1 MAARDQAG
9 PILNGLPSQLPDI
22 DPDETQEWLDSL
34 DGAIEEGGRTRARY
48 LMLKLI
54 QRAREK
60 QLGVPSL
67 TATDYINT
75 IPPERALVPRRRGGG
90 APLPRLAPLERRG
103 HGAPRAAADI
113 SGGHISTYASAATL
127 YEVGFNHFW
136 RGKDHPGG
144 GDQIFFQ
151 GHASPGMYARAF
163 LEGPHR
169 GAARRLPP
177 GRRHSSTASP
187 SRCRP
192 TRTRV

>member
-67 TATDYINT
+67 ITGRLRSVATGVPSSCEWCLRCN
-75 IPPERALVPRRRGGG
+75 PALRMRPASRR
-90 APLPRLAPLERRG
+90 P
-103 HGAPRAAADI
+103 
-113 SGGHISTYASAATL
+113 ASNAT
-127 YEVGFNHFW
+127 
-136 RGKDHPGG
+136 
-144 GDQIFFQ
+144 GD
-151 GHASPGMYARAF
+151 
-163 LEGPHR
+163 
-169 GAARRLPP
+169 
-177 GRRHSSTASP
+177 T
-187 SRCRP
+187 P
-192 TRTRV
+192 THQ